1 MSAYRHALSS
11 GCKAS
16 IVTLDGRMLAYGNW
30 DVVAG
35 DPAMLNHGWHEWL
48 APGDVERLLLWF
60 SEPVDS
66 GPIVYR
72 VILADRIVATS
83 LVKTWMDGAW
93 LVVGCEA
100 TVTENP
106 AGPSAPAQSERQ
118 DQAGRD

>member
-1 MSAYRHALSS
+1 MAAYRYSLAA

-16 IVTLDGRMLAYGNW
+16 IVTLDGRMIAYGNW
-30 DVVAG
+30 EVVAG
-35 DPAMLNHGWHEWL
+35 DPAMLGHGWREWL

-72 VILADRIVATS
+72 VTLADRVVATS

-93 LVVGCEA
+93 LVIGCEA
-100 TVTENP
+100 VVTGRL
-106 AGPSAPAQSERQ
+106 AGPASPAESERR
-118 DQAGRD
+118 DRAGHQ